1 MDFTG
6 PGEFFLQEL
15 NLRLYFRSEVLV
27 LLLNFGFGCVH
38 YCEKR

>member
-6 PGEFFLQEL
+6 SGKFFLQEL
-15 NLRLYFRSEVLV
+15 NLRLYFGSEVLV
-27 LLLNFGFGCVH
+27 LLLYLGFGCVH